1 MFQKR
6 LGNDEIRQR
15 FAKKAGHWQVVY
27 PSIDE
32 IEILKSR
39 ATVKCLDC
47 GQETDV
53 DLANFIGRDFFKRG
67 CTNCKMLK
75 AQKEHVAAIE
85 KKTQDLG
92 YEIFDLKMFFYNQL
106 YEEGQCNWE
115 DRLDIFFGEA
125 GLGDKKDHKYAEEK
139 HEIELWFL
147 KEIAQYKD
155 LDFAAPAI
163 KRSLEGDIDFED
175 SNRD

>member
-1 MFQKR
+1 MSNNLYRWQQLAAALELAEFFTHCAAAAARFRHGRNEEDDK
-6 LGNDEIRQR
+6 DIQR
-15 FAKKAGHWQVVY
+15 V
-27 PSIDE
+27 
-32 IEILKSR
+32 
-39 ATVKCLDC
+39 
-47 GQETDV
+47 
-53 DLANFIGRDFFKRG
+53 LAISS
-67 CTNCKMLK
+67 
-75 AQKEHVAAIE
+75 Q
-85 KKTQDLG
+85 
-92 YEIFDLKMFFYNQL
+92 IFDLKMFFYNQL

-115 DRLDIFFGEA
+115 NRLDIFFGEA

-175 SNRD
+175 PNRD